1 MKKYVYCCAIFCIAV
16 CAYPQELPQA
26 DGNEAVQS
34 ETVMEGTASESV
46 KQEIVPEAVMQEA
59 TPEIAPAKI
68 TEVQAIMG
76 KSRIDGLI
84 KDGLFKN
91 KTLISQQALQLTEA
105 QRLNLQ
111 EQHKLGYV
119 KPLLFNCLLGF
130 GIGNFINKDRIGGIT
145 HVVIDS
151 LAVGTIVIAGSIYA
165 GEALVYLFLLPV
177 LLLGQDDKQVS
188 DTCSSIEKTMKSC
201 EIIVQASFGVF
212 LANKLAS
219 IISVS
224 VHTAK
229 YNKTLKEVLT
239 PAGAQVSV
247 QAAPIIAPNQ
257 FGLALS
263 INY

>member
-1 MKKYVYCCAIFCIAV
+1 MKKYVYFCAIFCIAV

-34 ETVMEGTASESV
+34 ETVTQETAIEAETLSE
-46 KQEIVPEAVMQEA
+46 IP
-59 TPEIAPAKI
+59 PAKI
-68 TEVQAIMG
+68 AEVQETMAEL
-76 KSRIDGLI
+76 RIDELI

-91 KTLISQQALQLTEA
+91 KTLISQQALLLADE

-111 EQHKLGYV
+111 GQYRLGYV

-130 GIGNFINKDRIGGIT
+130 GIGNFINKDRVGGIT
-145 HVVIDS
+145 HMVIDS
-151 LAVGTIVIAGSIYA
+151 LAVGTIVTAGSIYL
-165 GEALVYLFLLPV
+165 GGGLMYVLLLPA
-177 LLLGQDDKQVS
+177 LLLGQDDKQVA
-188 DTCSSIEKTMKSC
+188 DTFSSIDKTMKISK
-201 EIIVQASFGVF
+201 IIVQTGFGVF

-229 YNKTLKEVLT
+229 YNRTLKEALT
-239 PAGAQVSV
+239 PAKAEVSIHTV
-247 QAAPIIAPNQ
+247 PIIAPNQ